1 MRLTPDQALDRLLEG
16 NRRFVASKNHHRT
29 YEPGDLT
36 EIATVQEPIAA
47 IVACADSRV
56 VPEVLFDQELGSLFV
71 SRVPANVA
79 SDGTKW
85 MIDIACGE
93 FRVPLVIVLGHTGC
107 LAVRQIVEGLSGPGG
122 GLRHRVQTAFQDVRL
137 ARREPVY
144 ERTIEQNALN
154 TVKDLLAEC
163 PPLSHSVLKQETRV
177 VAALY
182 DMPSGVVRLLDPAD
196 RA

>member
-1 MRLTPDQALDRLLEG
+1 MQMTSDQALARLLEG
-16 NRRFVASKNHHRT
+16 NQRFVAAENHHRT
-29 YEPGDLT
+29 YEPEDLV
-36 EIATVQEPIAA
+36 EIAHVQEPFAA
-47 IVACADSRV
+47 VVACADSRV

-85 MIDIACGE
+85 MIDIAVGE
-93 FRVPLVIVLGHTGC
+93 FKVPLVVVLAHTGC

-137 ARREPVY
+137 ARLEPVY
-144 ERTIEQNALN
+144 EATIEQNSLN

-163 PPLSHSVLKQETRV
+163 PPLHQAVRDGKTRV

-182 DMPSGVVRLLDPAD
+182 DMPSGEVRILEP
-196 RA
+196 R